1 MLLHPGPY
9 EEVPKQPCN
18 PMLANLNPVNSEA
31 IMDQLAQPKAPEA
44 WVYGIKF
51 EVCPYGLFTSGQMI
65 AKVQVSCAYNYL
77 PCGILQLT
85 INELANKWD
94 VPLLLQ
100 EKLEEPEQIYIF
112 SNFVVSAG
120 KTLLVASDYMISSR
134 ILGGW
139 F

>member
-85 INELANKWD
+85 INELAT
-94 VPLLLQ
+94 
-100 EKLEEPEQIYIF
+100 I
-112 SNFVVSAG
+112 
-120 KTLLVASDYMISSR
+120 
-134 ILGGW
+134 
-139 F
+139 